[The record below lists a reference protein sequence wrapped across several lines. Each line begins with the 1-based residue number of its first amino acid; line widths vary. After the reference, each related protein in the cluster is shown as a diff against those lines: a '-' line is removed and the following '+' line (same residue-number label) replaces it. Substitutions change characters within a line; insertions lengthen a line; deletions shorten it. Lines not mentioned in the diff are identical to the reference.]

1 VRASLAWFSAA
12 GLRRALA
19 GAVVRPT
26 RSLAC
31 AGRRLIGV
39 TMAVLAL
46 LMVRH
51 ALNGW

>member
-1 VRASLAWFSAA
+1 LAPWFARPAA
-12 GLRRALA
+12 WRVLDG
-19 GAVVRPT
+19 
-26 RSLAC
+26 
-31 AGRRLIGV
+31 LIGV